1 MLPKFGRHRTESW
14 PWTLN
19 QGPWASKWWGLGRHY
34 SNILA
39 TYSSYRVLLGDYIM
53 HIFDVSVTLNWWGWV
68 PHVCVSKLTIIG
80 SDNGLSPG
88 SWTNAGILSIE
99 SLGTNFSE
107 ILIEIYTF
115 SFEKMHLKMSS
126 ARWRPITICRPQYV
140 NLLTPGDAYTILVQA
155 CTWHF
160 CHFVSTLMCWL
171 LVRNVSLHIHTEL
184 GPQWLILFASAV
196 VSALIIAIRPL
207 YCIAIDNGFIACVC
221 AWPVDHIWVTGTLTM
236 GRQSLQTES
245 RYDAYFVITS
255 GTWGCRY
262 DNLMCHQW
270 WQSWHHDESWFR
282 VITDDAFY

>member
-1 MLPKFGRHRTESW
+1 MLSFQVTLYKDKITGVCCQNSVDTGPSRDHE
-14 PWTLN
+14 PWTRDP
-19 QGPWASKWWGLGRHY
+19 GPANNGVLGDTTRIFWQH
-34 SNILA
+34 IHHI
-39 TYSSYRVLLGDYIM
+39 VWDYIM

-68 PHVCVSKLTIIG
+68 PHVGLCVSKLTIIG

-115 SFEKMHLKMSS
+115 SFKKMHLKMSS

-140 NLLTPGDAYTILVQA
+140 NLLTPGDAYTILVQV
-155 CTWHF
+155 CTWHC
-160 CHFVSTLMCWL
+160 CHFVSALMCWL

-184 GPQWLILFASAV
+184 GPQRLILFASAV

-236 GRQSLQTES
+236 GTTITANRESLWCLLC
-245 RYDAYFVITS
+245 Y
-255 GTWGCRY
+255 
-262 DNLMCHQW
+262 H
-270 WQSWHHDESWFR
+270 
-282 VITDDAFY
+282 